1 MIAEKEWQPTSAIEP
16 VAFISITTRTVVEAF
31 RIVASGITVALVR
44 IVITFVNILRK
55 MYYRDYLRNNLCFQ
69 NGQPTEKVYVMP
81 VSNVSIGK

>member
-1 MIAEKEWQPTSAIEP
+1 M
-16 VAFISITTRTVVEAF
+16 TRAVVEAF

-44 IVITFVNILRK
+44 IAITFVNILRK